1 MNDSRDSFY
10 RASGSSPPMADA
22 KVNPGSGARWKRTS
36 MFVDGNIYFPIELL
50 GGLAVLSAMVDGA
63 DTLHSLGHDFV
74 NIDWITSTLLRTRTR
89 TCCFSWSHTFE

>member
-1 MNDSRDSFY
+1 
-10 RASGSSPPMADA
+10 
-22 KVNPGSGARWKRTS
+22 

-74 NIDWITSTLLRTRTR
+74 NIDWIHQYAPEDENKDLLLQLVAFLRNETWAEELAKGD
-89 TCCFSWSHTFE
+89 CE